1 MTVTIAHHFNGSA
14 ERHLKKLAAVKR
26 MMDVD
31 ICHLALQKVMIQ
43 IIPTGQDRWE

>member
-1 MTVTIAHHFNGSA
+1 
-14 ERHLKKLAAVKR
+14 

-43 IIPTGQDRWE
+43 IIPTGQDRWEWAHIALGEM